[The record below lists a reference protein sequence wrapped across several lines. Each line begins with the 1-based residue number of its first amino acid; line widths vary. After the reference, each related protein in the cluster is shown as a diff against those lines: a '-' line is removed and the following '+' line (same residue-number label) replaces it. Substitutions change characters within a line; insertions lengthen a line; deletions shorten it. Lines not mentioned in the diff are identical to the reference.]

1 MTYKLR
7 RIVASGIVIG
17 VVVGAAVGGLGGT
30 ATGAAPPAGSYF
42 VVEISGISGSFAV
55 SQCVGLGDQTT
66 IITSTSGAGGTSYT
80 PAATTPLQLV
90 CTRGYDP
97 GNDEFVDWRNSVLA
111 FGAGAK
117 TGLSLTLFSSTG
129 VELDRWNY
137 FGAWPFALEVIPSL
151 DGGMR
156 EVVSVQADEMERL

>member
-30 ATGAAPPAGSYF
+30 ATGAAPPAGSYL
-42 VVEISGISGSFAV
+42 VVEVPGGEPFAV

-66 IITSTSGAGGTSYT
+66 IITSTSGGGGTSYT

-97 GNDEFVDWRNSVLA
+97 GNDEFVNWRNSVLA
-111 FGAGAK
+111 DGAGAK
-117 TGLSLTLFSSTG
+117 AGLTLTLLSSTG
-129 VELDRWNY
+129 APLDRWDY

-156 EVVSVQADEMERL
+156 EVVSIQADAMERL